1 MTRLQAALAKSSLRI
16 ICGGLALLWLLA
28 AAGVARSSTYVV
40 YIPLDSPIYQ
50 ELDTLDGLGMLDTF
64 LQEVKPISRV
74 EAARLTLEAE
84 RILDDHPEPL
94 ADSLVRELRTELR
107 EEVGWLENDR
117 EDYLPTMAQPF
128 ERLQLQYIY
137 SRGDQRRWQ
146 TSDVGTPTEQ
156 AINAREVTPLLPN
169 NDGLPTAP
177 GSNEVASIYG
187 WIGAGGFLTAYA
199 DGALAGPLT
208 RSVSGVSRLQPV
220 SAAAVA
226 DFGNIALSFGM
237 EEMWWGVG
245 HFNSISQ
252 SNNASPFPAIRLQ
265 TVHPT
270 QLPGVFR
277 YLGQFRSQFFFGQM
291 DDHRYFWH
299 PYLFGQIFSFKPLPT
314 FEFGFDH
321 TIMFGGRHND
331 NYGVAGFLGRA
342 TGFSTGSPAD
352 GNTHSRGGIYFK
364 SYFPSLR
371 NSEIYLETMGQDNLT
386 NEVRGIGRFLPF
398 LSVSYLTGIYIP
410 RLTQDGLTDLRLEVE
425 YTDVNEEEHS
435 DSLYWAYEGQLMG
448 TSVGPNATRVDLQ
461 LGRWLNLHS
470 KLSLDAFYTQQAPY
484 HSDHAPYPQQFY
496 PYPLGNE
503 HSGGLEVDFL
513 RLPETLR
520 LLERPRL
527 AGMHFSAAVE
537 YVRDLN
543 YQANSNSVRLMFS
556 ITGYLMPNFPSLKW
570 E

>member
-1 MTRLQAALAKSSLRI
+1 MSV
-16 ICGGLALLWLLA
+16 
-28 AAGVARSSTYVV
+28 GVARASTYVV

-50 ELDTLDGLGMLDTF
+50 ELDTLEGLGLLNTY
-64 LQEVKPISRV
+64 LPEVKPISRI

-94 ADSLVRELRTELR
+94 AGSLVRELRSELR
-107 EEVGWLENDR
+107 EEVDWIEKDR
-117 EDYLPTMAQPF
+117 VDNLPTMAQPF

-146 TSDVGTPTEQ
+146 TSEVGTSGEQ
-156 AINAREVTPLLPN
+156 AINAREGTPLLPN

-177 GSNEVASIYG
+177 GSNEVASLYG
-187 WIGAGGFLTAYA
+187 WLGAGGFLSAYA

-208 RSVSGVSRLQPV
+208 RNVPGVSRLQPI

-226 DFGNIALSFGM
+226 DFGNVALSFGM

-265 TVHPT
+265 SVHPT
-270 QLPGVFR
+270 LLPGVFS

-291 DDHRYFWH
+291 DDDRYFWH

-321 TIMFGGRHND
+321 AIMFAGQHNN
-331 NYGVAGFLGRA
+331 NYGLGGFSGRA
-342 TGFSTGSPAD
+342 TGFSTGSTAE

-364 SYFPSLR
+364 AYFPSLR
-371 NSEIYLETMGQDNLT
+371 NSQLYLETMGQDNLT
-386 NEVRGIGRFLPF
+386 KEVQGIGRFLPF
-398 LSVSYLTGIYIP
+398 LSVSYLTGIYVP

-425 YTDVNEEEHS
+425 YTDVNEEQHS
-435 DSLYWAYEGQLMG
+435 DSLYWTYEGQVMG

-461 LGRWLNLHS
+461 LGRWLNLRS

-484 HSDHAPYPQQFY
+484 HSDHTPYPQQYY

-503 HSGGLEVDFL
+503 HSGGLQLDFL
-513 RLPETLR
+513 RLPDTLR
-520 LLERPRL
+520 LLKQSRL
-527 AGMHFSAAVE
+527 AGMHFSSAVE

-543 YQANSNSVRLMFS
+543 YQPNSNSVRLMFS
-556 ITGYLMPNFPSLKW
+556 VTGYLMPNFPSLKW